1 MASWAEIER
10 VRKDPTEF
18 RQLALRLNADDSF
31 DRSETADEFLEKIST
46 YHRDELT
53 KRQAE
58 FLLDLR
64 NDAEKIFDLRGLS
77 VATLIEKVFQARLEL
92 NDDADIERI
101 EKLKATGQRF
111 VTGRQMGW
119 FRRICKEL
127 NEIEEY
133 V

>member
-1 MASWAEIER
+1 MASWSEIER

-31 DRSETADEFLEKIST
+31 DRSEDADEFLEKIST
-46 YHRDELT
+46 YRYDELT

-64 NDAEKIFDLRGLS
+64 NDAEKHFSLRGLS
-77 VATLIEKVFQARLEL
+77 IAILIEKCFHGRAEL
-92 NDDADIERI
+92 NDDADIDRI
-101 EKLKATGQRF
+101 EKLKVSGAQF

-133 V
+133 I